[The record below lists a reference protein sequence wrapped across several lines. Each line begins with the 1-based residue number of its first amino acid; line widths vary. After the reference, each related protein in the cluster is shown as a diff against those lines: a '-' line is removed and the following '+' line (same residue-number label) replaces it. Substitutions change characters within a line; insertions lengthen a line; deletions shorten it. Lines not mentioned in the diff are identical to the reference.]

1 MKQTFRKRL
10 TKLWRDRSGGVFV
23 FAAIAAPVMIGAAG
37 LSVDIGLWYA
47 NKRLAQSAVD
57 SAALAGALE
66 YRRSNG
72 VTASIENVVNAD
84 AQINGFSA
92 ANGDL
97 IEVDDS
103 AAPRVEVTITRGVPG
118 LFSQVIFTET
128 TNVQARA
135 VARADVNDS
144 CIWSLNPTAAQAINV
159 VGAADVNLGC
169 GMIANTDDPDGIHKE
184 GSGCLAASEYKVN
197 GGYDESLNSGC
208 PLDPVP
214 ETSITPAD
222 DPLASLPEPT
232 YTPCVGGGPPVNL
245 SGTAD
250 YTLSVDPMTGVG
262 VYCTNINITT
272 SGTVTF
278 EAGMHIFDGSALNIQ
293 GGSNVEGSEL
303 TLYWSENGGV
313 NDGIDIAGGATVTLS
328 APTSGTYAGI
338 LMYQSRDTAPGVTHK
353 LTGGSTMDLDGIIY
367 APTTDV
373 EFAGGAAA
381 DSSSI
386 LIIADEV
393 EFKGGDAFLGDF
405 DTSVILNNALMLQA
419 TLVE

>member
-1 MKQTFRKRL
+1 MKHLLDKRL
-10 TKLWRDRSGGVFV
+10 SRLWRDRMGGVFV
-23 FAAIAAPVMIGAAG
+23 YAAIAAPVVIGAAG

-66 YRRSNG
+66 YRRSG
-72 VTASIENVVNAD
+72 GDITSIENVVNAD
-84 AQINGFSA
+84 ALINGYSTA
-92 ANGDL
+92 DGD
-97 IEVDDS
+97 IIVVDAS
-103 AAPRVEVTITRGVPG
+103 NSPQVAVTITRTVPA
-118 LFSQVIFTET
+118 LLSQVVFTDT

-159 VGAADVNLGC
+159 VGAADVELGC
-169 GMIANTDDPDGIHKE
+169 GMLANTNDPDGIHKE

-214 ETSITPAD
+214 ETSTPAAD

-232 YTPCVGGGPPVNL
+232 YTPCVGGGPPLNL

-250 YTLSVDPMTGVG
+250 YVVSAGVH
-262 VYCTNINITT
+262 CTNINVTT

-278 EAGMHIFDGSALNIQ
+278 GPGMHIFDGAALSIQ
-293 GGSNVEGSEL
+293 GGSTVEGSEL
-303 TLYWSENGGV
+303 TLYWSESGGV
-313 NDGIDIAGGATVTLS
+313 NDGIDIAGGATVTMS

-338 LMYQSRDTAPGVTHK
+338 LIYQSRNTAPGVTHK
-353 LTGGSTMDLDGIIY
+353 LTGGSTMDLDGIVY

-373 EFAGGAAA
+373 EFAGGTSA

-386 LIIADEV
+386 FIIADEV
-393 EFKGGDAFLGDF
+393 AFKGGDTFLGDF
-405 DTSVILNNALMLQA
+405 DTSVILNNALLLQA
-419 TLVE
+419 KLVE